1 MTATVASAPDA
12 PADQAKTGEEA
23 RAERLHGGWR
33 IVARK
38 EFADHIH
45 SVRFVILVVLVALA
59 GLASVHSA
67 SGPIRDAAS
76 QTTDVPSIFLYLF
89 TLAPDRVPA
98 FHEFVAILG
107 PLLGIAFGF
116 DAINGERSQRTL
128 PRLVSQPIH
137 RDEVLNG
144 KFVAGLGAIALALAA
159 VMAVVAS
166 YGMLRLGIGPT
177 TGEVVRMI
185 AFFVVAV
192 VYIALWL
199 ALATFLSVLTR
210 RAATAA
216 LAGIAAWL
224 VFTLFGGLIA
234 GLVADTVHPVP
245 TANPT
250 TEVVLANARL
260 EQNVRRFSPSELYQE
275 ATGVLLN
282 PSRQSTGLVVEDT
295 TSQALPSTLSLSES
309 LVLAWWQV
317 AVLVGGVVIL
327 FAGAYASFM
336 RQEVRA

>member
-1 MTATVASAPDA
+1 MTASIASAPDTVQLR
-12 PADQAKTGEEA
+12 ADPDTHK
-23 RAERLHGGWR
+23 LYGGWR
-33 IVARK
+33 IIARK
-38 EFADHIH
+38 EFGDHVH
-45 SVRFVILVVLVALA
+45 SVRFVILVVLMALA

-67 SGPIRDAAS
+67 SGPIRAAAS
-76 QTTDVPSIFLYLF
+76 AATDVPSIFLYLF
-89 TLAPDRVPA
+89 TLSPDRVPA
-98 FHEFVAILG
+98 FHEFLAILG

-116 DAINGERSQRTL
+116 DAVNGERSQRTL
-128 PRLVSQPIH
+128 PRLVAQPIH
-137 RDEVLNG
+137 RDEVING
-144 KFVAGLGAIALALAA
+144 KFVAGIGAIALALAA
-159 VMAVVAS
+159 VMAVVVS
-166 YGMLRLGIGPT
+166 YGMLRLGVGPT
-177 TGEVVRMI
+177 INDVVRMI

-199 ALATFLSVLTR
+199 ALAIVLSVVTR

-216 LAGIAAWL
+216 LAGIAIWL

-245 TANPT
+245 TTSPT
-250 TEVVLANARL
+250 TEQVLANARL
-260 EQNVRRFSPSELYQE
+260 ELMVRRFSPSQLYDE

-282 PSRQSTGLVVEDT
+282 PARQSTGLIIQDT

-317 AVLVGGVVIL
+317 AALVGGVVVM
-327 FAGAYASFM
+327 FAAAYALFM